1 MVTFLKDQ
9 FKDFGTRSKVNKR
22 LLHDRSHLG
31 MEFPQANG
39 RYVRIYIPFLENA
52 QITERGKARLNTY
65 DLIGRAGQLFSY
77 GGADSRR
84 LNLTFNISLLHV
96 IEMDAKEGIADYFQ
110 RNFKVFFSEREAA
123 LAAFQSADIAAGQ
136 AAAFTDFAN
145 NNPKA
150 TLSAGKDG
158 VLTNVGDGLPRQN
171 DPLAAADEAYDASIK
186 SSFRDNLNVDR
197 GADRD
202 HAQIHRDYYL
212 QKIGELTGEQL
223 EKQEAESWTA
233 GLLSGEGIAT
243 LSQRYKDVNRVIN
256 LVLCWINLIRG
267 SVLNNSRST
276 IYGPP
281 IVRLTHGPMYNA
293 VPCLVEDYSIRILDE
308 AGYDL
313 HTLTPKR
320 LEVTLNLLE
329 SRTGNF
335 GSYQPTTNPDGDNLT
350 GWESIIENNDID
362 PYNGLIGG
370 DSSYRGVSL

>member
-9 FKDFGTRSKVNKR
+9 FKDFGKNSKVTKR
-22 LLHDRSHLG
+22 FLHERSHLG
-31 MEFPQANG
+31 MEFPQPNG

-52 QITERGKARLNTY
+52 QISERGKARLNAY

-77 GGADSRR
+77 GGAESRR

-123 LAAFQSADIAAGQ
+123 LDAFANAEIAGTRAEIQ
-136 AAAFTDFAN
+136 AADMDSVRIDKGGYIAQENPDYAFE
-145 NNPKA
+145 
-150 TLSAGKDG
+150 
-158 VLTNVGDGLPRQN
+158 
-171 DPLAAADEAYDASIK
+171 EAYNASIN
-186 SSFRDNLNVDR
+186 SSFKDNLSV
-197 GADRD
+197 GKGVDRD

-223 EKQEAESWTA
+223 ENQEAESWTA

-256 LVLCWINLIRG
+256 LVLCWINLIR
-267 SVLNNSRST
+267 SSILNNSRST

-293 VPCLVEDYSIRILDE
+293 VPCLVEDYSIKILDE

-320 LEVTLNLLE
+320 LEVTLNLVE

-362 PYNGLIGG
+362 PYNGFIGG
-370 DSSYRGVSL
+370 DSSYRGVKL